1 MNRIATTLVAL
12 GIAAVGSIAIAPAAS
27 AAPVQDGPSYVI
39 DGPGMDSDNGNGPD
53 AFIVT
58 DHGRVPVFFCEPKEK
73 KVKEDKEDK
82 VKEDKDEKDAKIKH
96 AKKCA
101 PIGDEESGRF

>member
-39 DGPGMDSDNGNGPD
+39 DGPGNGNGPD

-58 DHGRVPVFFCEPKEK
+58 DHGRVPVFFC
-73 KVKEDKEDK
+73 D
-82 VKEDKDEKDAKIKH
+82 DENANKH
-96 AKKCA
+96 ANKCA
-101 PIGDEESGRF
+101 PVGDEDSGRF